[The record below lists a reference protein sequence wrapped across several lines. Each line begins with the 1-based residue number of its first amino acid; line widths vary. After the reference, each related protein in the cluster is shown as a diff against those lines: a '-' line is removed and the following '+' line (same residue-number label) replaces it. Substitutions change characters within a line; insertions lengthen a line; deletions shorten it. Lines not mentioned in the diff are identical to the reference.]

1 MDADNS
7 WTSGLDLQEEYYQ
20 GIVEDFEGVL
30 DKFRVATVS
39 TYGTRKSRKNTSMK
53 VSCTTHRESLH
64 KNLAECLSLRGHG
77 FVGEMQKFRRALY
90 LCPVLTRLL
99 YSYCVIS
106 IQELRLF
113 WRKKEGTCDVSF
125 NGIPFSVEEEKILDC
140 QYGAH
145 YFKKHVNDGSKPSR
159 LKLQGTRKIGCL
171 AKVTA
176 KKYAL
181 YPEFKVCDALND
193 STRGMKQRKHDV
205 LEGLKASLSKDMSS
219 VKIIYRFA
227 SQ

>member
-30 DKFRVATVS
+30 DKFHVATVS

-53 VSCTTHRESLH
+53 VSCSTHRESLH

-159 LKLQGTRKIGCL
+159 LKQTRSGKFTSKNT
-171 AKVTA
+171 KVE
-176 KKYAL
+176 L
-181 YPEFKVCDALND
+181 VNVF
-193 STRGMKQRKHDV
+193 
-205 LEGLKASLSKDMSS
+205 
-219 VKIIYRFA
+219 IIVPILR
-227 SQ
+227 